1 MKIVFAVSSGDL
13 HLLEPQTQ
21 LQEFHGGLQDFE
33 VFLAPSND
41 VAATVENHYLERYR
55 MMAKSANILNI
66 QYNEVGSW
74 PHGPNK
80 HWCHTVYALDAQKNR
95 DCWLWYEMDMW
106 SLVPWAKALQDEY
119 LMGGKRC
126 LGRIVPTPHRDASD
140 RIVYKE
146 DEEMM
151 MGCAIYPAQM
161 TTVPEFQ
168 AIAQG
173 LINGPVTALPNV
185 RVDPFD
191 LKLRG
196 FFKKAGWTNSKSIG
210 DRWNTLNYRMEGGNL
225 VCDSGPARFKD
236 MAHHDTDISGALLI
250 HGCKDDSLAKLIL
263 SGEFK
268 GEVKSVSAP
277 APTITSAKIPEVK
290 SLLAKEPAPQQPPSL
305 VLLQGLA
312 GRVVTEQEHMVFL
325 HNLESLFKGVL
336 SVVQAEAP
344 KEPSPP
350 VDVTFEPDP
359 KREEN
364 LRKASQEYVNTLSDS
379 QGIGILLGK
388 VEAILG
394 DTPNIRLGALAKAVE
409 VPRDDLRKILEA
421 NNYKV
426 SGVSLWVKKAA

>member
-1 MKIVFAVSSGDL
+1 M
-13 HLLEPQTQ
+13 
-21 LQEFHGGLQDFE
+21 
-33 VFLAPSND
+33 
-41 VAATVENHYLERYR
+41 
-55 MMAKSANILNI
+55 
-66 QYNEVGSW
+66 
-74 PHGPNK
+74 
-80 HWCHTVYALDAQKNR
+80 KNR
-95 DCWLWYEMDMW
+95 DCWFWHEMDMW
-106 SLVPWAKALQDEY
+106 ALVPWAKALQDEY
-119 LMGGKRC
+119 MMGGKRC

-263 SGEFK
+263 SGELK
-268 GEVKSVSAP
+268 VTPKTSVEPQKPTTPSGGAEVR
-277 APTITSAKIPEVK
+277 
-290 SLLAKEPAPQQPPSL
+290 SLLQKEVTPVPQQPPSL
-305 VLLQGLA
+305 VILQGLA
-312 GRVVTEQEHMVFL
+312 GRVVTEQEHIIFL

-344 KEPSPP
+344 KVEPLVKPETGNSVAGEGNTSSEVHCASTP
-350 VDVTFEPDP
+350 EG
-359 KREEN
+359 KEN
-364 LRKASQEYVNTLSDS
+364 Q
-379 QGIGILLGK
+379 IGLLLGK